1 MSHAHTAP
9 AVLAANDAVQPR
21 RRRIRECVS
30 RSSRRKG
37 EAAKHSSLV
46 VAAAATVVAG
56 MAGCSNT
63 ISTTGSSTTS
73 SPVPSSS
80 ASPSSPT
87 HSSAPSASPSAGSAQ
102 YKITINGQAITTAGN
117 GVYCGNSPYA
127 PEFDVDI
134 GPPKYNGTYNTYA
147 NFFSIT
153 NETPP
158 KLRSVLIQSDDGSI
172 GYAWGAGAGQESPPS
187 RGDAQLNKS
196 DKTYKITGHIA
207 PSYNNKTRQW
217 YDSTAPLVPFEID
230 ATCP

>member
-1 MSHAHTAP
+1 
-9 AVLAANDAVQPR
+9 V
-21 RRRIRECVS
+21 
-30 RSSRRKG
+30 
-37 EAAKHSSLV
+37 KHSSLV

-147 NFFSIT
+147 NFFSI
-153 NETPP
+153 PR
-158 KLRSVLIQSDDGSI
+158 RSLCCRHPIEFG
-172 GYAWGAGAGQESPPS
+172 
-187 RGDAQLNKS
+187 R
-196 DKTYKITGHIA
+196 T
-207 PSYNNKTRQW
+207 
-217 YDSTAPLVPFEID
+217 
-230 ATCP
+230 